1 MKYYKVENNKFCHAF
16 GGRYY
21 KDNVN
26 SYKLKNGIRTSC
38 QYIADE
44 LITPAELKKIYGI
57 TADNIKNFPFLKPVE
72 IKKTETH
79 YFFGARFADNRPIY
93 YTATGEAFTE

>member
-21 KDNVN
+21 KDNIY
-26 SYKLKNGIRTSC
+26 SYRLDHGVRVSC

-44 LITPAELKKIYGI
+44 LITPAELKKRYGI
-57 TADNIKNFPFLKPVE
+57 TPENINKFPFLKPVE

-93 YTATGEAFTE
+93 YTATGAAFQE